1 MGHRLVSNCYDS
13 HVHWLATGQ
22 VATSWRLHHLKSAL
36 DISRET
42 LKPSYFR
49 GEWLVGFGW
58 DNNLWPG
65 GEFPHR
71 SALDKLFPNFPVAL
85 SRADG
90 HAVWV
95 NSVAL
100 QRLGMLGAKG
110 REKGYIPPV
119 VGGRI
124 VLDDSGSPTGI
135 LIDLAKSLVDAL
147 IPHINRQQVKSF
159 LLKGMQ
165 EFNRAGITHIRD
177 MSCSE
182 EQWTEVVHLAE
193 AELLTMAVEQTF
205 SAENPN
211 DFEAALDLAI
221 RARRQNLAL
230 VRAQSIKIYCDG
242 ALGSEG
248 ALLSCDYQSGSGR
261 GLELL
266 SKSDLQGFMH
276 LAWESG
282 FDLAVHTIGDEAAH
296 RVILAAQG
304 VWEKGIKG
312 KLHLEHAQMLRPE
325 TIFQMPVDSVTCH
338 LQPCHWLS
346 DRKWL
351 RKKLG
356 SLYPHAF
363 PWRALQE
370 AGIPFFFGSDSP
382 IEKPS
387 IQNTLLALEE
397 SPHEG
402 IPKLFGDPLL
412 YHSHPDG
419 TWVPSCFSQFTNGI
433 PTSVVFKGV
442 HLI

>member
-58 DNNLWPG
+58 DNNLWPES
-65 GEFPHR
+65 EFPHR

-110 REKGYIPPV
+110 GEKGHIPPV

-135 LIDLAKSLVDAL
+135 LIDLAKSLVDSL
-147 IPHINRQQVKSF
+147 IPQINRQQVKSF

-221 RARRQNLAL
+221 RARRQNLDL
-230 VRAQSIKIYCDG
+230 VRAQSIKVYYDG

-248 ALLSCDYQSGSGR
+248 ALLSSDYQSGSGR

-325 TIFQMPVDSVTCH
+325 TIFQMPADSVTCH

-387 IQNTLLALEE
+387 IQNTLLAIEK
-397 SPHEG
+397 SPHEE

-419 TWVPSCFSQFTNGI
+419 AWAPSCYSHFTNGI